1 MPDGTTV
8 IQPPTNTMSAA
19 TMIEKFIALRD
30 KVAEIKKLHTKQ
42 LEPYGQ
48 AMSTLEGML
57 LAELDKADLSSM
69 KADAGTVYK
78 STETSVVV
86 KDWPETFGYIKTN
99 ELWDLL
105 EARVSKSATLTT
117 VQETG
122 KPVPGVQISQATVL
136 RVRRS

>member
-8 IQPPTNTMSAA
+8 VETPAPVMSAA
-19 TMIEKFIALRD
+19 SMIEKYIALRD
-30 KVAEIKKLHTKQ
+30 RVKTIKDAHSEQ
-42 LEPYGQ
+42 LKPFND
-48 AMSTLEGML
+48 AMNTLEGLL

-69 KADAGTVYK
+69 KAEAGTVYK

-86 KDWPETFGYIKTN
+86 KDWPATFGYIQAN

-105 EARVSKSATLTT
+105 EARVSKTATLTT